1 MANRRA
7 APRPFPGC
15 SWKPWHAT
23 FRIIPKYS
31 SEEVLVAEEAQNGR
45 AELKISAEEARAI
58 AELLR
63 YVVSLNTT
71 AGLLSPTERRLTTPT
86 YRAVELAARALEGE
100 TLEEALEG
108 CETSWTGSLE
118 HDYQRCLDLLLEANR
133 KALQDAMSVLLRP
146 DRFAQYL
153 TIPQEQFLEL
163 VKSGMQPLL
172 RKPETPE

>member
-1 MANRRA
+1 M
-7 APRPFPGC
+7 
-15 SWKPWHAT
+15 
-23 FRIIPKYS
+23 
-31 SEEVLVAEEAQNGR
+31 AEEAQDGR
-45 AELKISAEEARAI
+45 AELKISAEQARAI

-63 YVVSLNTT
+63 YVISLNTT

-108 CETSWTGSLE
+108 CESSWTGSLE
-118 HDYQRCLDLLLEANR
+118 HDYERSLEILLEANR
-133 KALQDAMSVLLRP
+133 NALRDAMSALLRP

-153 TIPQEQFLEL
+153 TISQEQFLEL

-172 RKPETPE
+172 KKPEKPE